1 MQLLDDKKKKKRN
14 CLKLTK
20 ILQKWWSCTFL
31 VQLVYLPYTI
41 SITPLYNDINFIH
54 MHKLCPHECVYC
66 ASNGLT
72 FKLIKTNKMLF
83 YLFSMQSIIK
93 NKTKIYLKTAI

>member
-1 MQLLDDKKKKKRN
+1 M
-14 CLKLTK
+14 
-20 ILQKWWSCTFL
+20 
-31 VQLVYLPYTI
+31 YLPYTI
-41 SITPLYNDINFIH
+41 SITPLYNNINFIH

-93 NKTKIYLKTAI
+93 NKTKKLFKNCYLTFIYLIISFYFLK

>member
-1 MQLLDDKKKKKRN
+1 
-14 CLKLTK
+14 
-20 ILQKWWSCTFL
+20 
-31 VQLVYLPYTI
+31 
-41 SITPLYNDINFIH
+41 
-54 MHKLCPHECVYC
+54 MHKLCPHECVNC

-72 FKLIKTNKMLF
+72 FKIIKTNKMLF